1 MKKNVS
7 LKIILLILVGVIL
20 TLTGCEFDSYEMTGN
35 KDAES
40 YIKSNYGNYEVPEGL
55 VRNEEHSSKSK
66 QFYVL
71 EEDKDKTKP
80 NNISVN
86 GGGMP
91 YSKDNN
97 AAFRQEIVQ
106 QLSQQN
112 AGKGATING
121 RGTYT
126 KNGDILYIF
135 KITDES
141 SVTTQY
147 YIVGDKKYVLV
158 HETTFDDNTEKI
170 DEKTQEIVDSFKWN
184 E

>member
-1 MKKNVS
+1 MKKRNY
-7 LKIILLILVGVIL
+7 LKIILLILIGVMI
-20 TLTGCEFDSYEMTGN
+20 TLTGCEFDSDNITGN

-40 YIKSNYGNYEVPEGL
+40 YIKSNYGNYEAPEGL
-55 VRNEEHSSKSK
+55 VKNEEHSSKSK

-71 EEDKDKTKP
+71 EEDKDKSKP

-91 YSKDNN
+91 YSKDNHT
-97 AAFRQEIVQ
+97 AFRQEIVQ

-121 RGTYT
+121 TGTYT
-126 KNGDILYIF
+126 ENGDMLYVF
-135 KITDES
+135 KITDKS

-147 YIVGDKKYVLV
+147 YIVGDKKYLLV
-158 HETTFDDNTEKI
+158 NETTFDDNTEII
-170 DEKTQEIVDSFKWN
+170 DQKAKEIVNSFKWN
-184 E
+184 